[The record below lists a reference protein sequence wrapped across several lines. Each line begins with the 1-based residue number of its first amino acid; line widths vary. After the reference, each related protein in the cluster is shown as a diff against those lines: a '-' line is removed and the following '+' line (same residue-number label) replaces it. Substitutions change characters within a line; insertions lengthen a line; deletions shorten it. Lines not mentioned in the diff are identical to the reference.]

1 MNSILR
7 ASVTVL
13 ALIFPSIT
21 GFNQITLKKVSEELV
36 FKSSPFA
43 QCHAST
49 IVEVTPGR
57 YMVAAFGGT
66 AEGNK
71 DVCIWLTTSENDKF
85 GKPVKIA
92 DGIINDSLIYP
103 CWNPVLFKTREGMLI
118 LWYKEGPSPRTWWG
132 MVRTSTDDGITWTSP
147 ERLPTGILG
156 PIKNKPVQLPDGTIL
171 SPSSVETSQSWK
183 VHIEKSLDSG
193 KTWKVIPVDSG
204 TKFNVIQP
212 TILLH
217 PDNKVQILCRSKNN
231 AIVQAFS
238 RDDGNTWGKLTRT
251 ELANPNSGIDAVTLK
266 DGWFIL
272 VYNPTIQGDEDRARL
287 NVAISKDGMEWK
299 DALILENES
308 KGEFSYPAV
317 IQTSDGRINIT
328 YTYNRVNIKHVVLEE
343 RPDL

>member
-1 MNSILR
+1 MSNILR
-7 ASVTVL
+7 ISVTL
-13 ALIFPSIT
+13 LTLFFPSIT
-21 GFNQITLKKVSEELV
+21 DVSQITLNKVSEELV
-36 FKSSPFA
+36 FKSPPFA

-49 IVEVTPGR
+49 IVEVTTGK

-71 DVCIWLTTSENDKF
+71 DVCIWLSTIENGQI
-85 GKPVKIA
+85 GKPLKIA
-92 DGIINDSLIYP
+92 NGIINDSLIYP
-103 CWNPVLFKTREGMLI
+103 CWNPVLFKTREGKTI
-118 LWYKEGPSPRTWWG
+118 LWYKAGPSPRTWWG
-132 MVRTSTDDGITWTSP
+132 MVRTSTDDGRTWTSP
-147 ERLPTGILG
+147 ERLPLGILG

-183 VHIEKSLDSG
+183 VHIEKSSDSG

-212 TILLH
+212 AILIH
-217 PDNKVQILCRSKNN
+217 PDNKLQILCRSKNN

-238 RDDGNTWGKLTRT
+238 GDDGNTWGILTKT

-272 VYNPTIQGDEDRARL
+272 VYNPTIQGNEDRARL
-287 NVAISKDGMEWK
+287 NIAVSKDGIEWR

-328 YTYNRVNIKHVVLEE
+328 YTYNRVNIKLVVLEE
-343 RPDL
+343 KSGL

>member
-49 IVEVTPGR
+49 ISEITPGR

-66 AEGNK
+66 AEGNN
-71 DVCIWLTTSENDKF
+71 DVCIWLSTRENDKF
-85 GKPVKIA
+85 GIPVKIA

-308 KGEFSYPAV
+308 KGEFSYPAM
-317 IQTSDGRINIT
+317 IQTSDGRINIA

>member
-36 FKSSPFA
+36 FKSPPFA

-317 IQTSDGRINIT
+317 IQTSDGRINIA

>member
-1 MNSILR
+1 MNNIMRISG
-7 ASVTVL
+7 TVL
-13 ALIFPSIT
+13 ILFFPAIT
-21 GFNQITLKKVSEELV
+21 SLGQITLNKVSEELV
-36 FKSSPFA
+36 FNSPPFI

-49 IVEVTPGR
+49 IVEVTPGK

-71 DVCIWLTTSENDKF
+71 DVCIWLSTSENDKF

-92 DGIINDSLIYP
+92 DGILNDSLIYP
-103 CWNPVLFKTREGMLI
+103 CWNPVLFKTREGKLI
-118 LWYKEGPSPRTWWG
+118 LWYKVGPSPRTWWG
-132 MVRTSTDDGITWTSP
+132 MVRTSTDDGRTWTSP
-147 ERLPTGILG
+147 ERLPAGILG
-156 PIKNKPVQLPDGTIL
+156 PIKNKPVQLHDGTIL

-183 VHIEKSLDSG
+183 VHMEKSSDSG

-217 PDNKVQILCRSKNN
+217 PDNKLQILCRSKNN

-238 RDDGNTWGKLTRT
+238 GDNGNAWGILTKT
-251 ELANPNSGIDAVTLK
+251 ELPNPNSGIDAVTLK

-272 VYNPTIQGDEDRARL
+272 VYNPTIQGNEEDRARL
-287 NVAISKDGMEWK
+287 NVAISKDGIEWK

-343 RPDL
+343 QI

>member
-1 MNSILR
+1 MSNILR
-7 ASVTVL
+7 ISVTL
-13 ALIFPSIT
+13 LTLFFPSIT
-21 GFNQITLKKVSEELV
+21 DVSQITLNKVSEELV
-36 FKSSPFA
+36 FKSPPFA

-49 IVEVTPGR
+49 IVEVTTGK

-71 DVCIWLTTSENDKF
+71 DVCIWLSTIENGQI
-85 GKPVKIA
+85 GKPLKIA
-92 DGIINDSLIYP
+92 NGIINDSLIYP
-103 CWNPVLFKTREGMLI
+103 CWNPVLFKTREGKTI
-118 LWYKEGPSPRTWWG
+118 LWYKAGPSPRTWWG
-132 MVRTSTDDGITWTSP
+132 MVRTSTDDGRTWTSP
-147 ERLPTGILG
+147 ERLPLGILG

-183 VHIEKSLDSG
+183 VHIEKSSDSG

-212 TILLH
+212 AILIH
-217 PDNKVQILCRSKNN
+217 PDNKLQILCRSKNN

-238 RDDGNTWGKLTRT
+238 GDDGNTWGILTKT

-272 VYNPTIQGDEDRARL
+272 VYNPTIQGNEDRARL
-287 NVAISKDGMEWK
+287 NIAVSKDGIEWR

-328 YTYNRVNIKHVVLEE
+328 YTYNRINIKHVVLEE
-343 RPDL
+343 KPGL

>member
-1 MNSILR
+1 VNNILR
-7 ASVTVL
+7 VSLTALT
-13 ALIFPSIT
+13 LIFPAIT
-21 GFNQITLKKVSEELV
+21 GLGQITLNKVSEELV
-36 FKSSPFA
+36 FKSPPFA

-49 IVEVTPGR
+49 IVEVTPGK

-71 DVCIWLTTSENDKF
+71 DVCIWLSTRENGKF

-103 CWNPVLFKTREGMLI
+103 CWNPVLFRTREGKLI
-118 LWYKEGPSPRTWWG
+118 LWYKAGPSPRTWWG
-132 MVRTSTDDGITWTSP
+132 MVRSSTDDGRTWTSP
-147 ERLPTGILG
+147 ERLPAGILG
-156 PIKNKPVQLPDGTIL
+156 PIKNKPVQLPDGTIV
-171 SPSSVETSQSWK
+171 SGSSVETSQSWK
-183 VHIEKSLDSG
+183 VHIEISLDSG

-212 TILLH
+212 AILIH
-217 PDNKVQILCRSKNN
+217 PDNKLQILCRSKNN

-238 RDDGNTWGKLTRT
+238 HDYGNTWGILTKT
-251 ELANPNSGIDAVTLK
+251 GLANPNSGIDAVALK

-272 VYNPTIQGDEDRARL
+272 VYNPTIQGNEDRARL

-317 IQTSDGRINIT
+317 IQSSDGRINIT
-328 YTYNRVNIKHVVLEE
+328 YTYNRVNIKHVMLEE
-343 RPDL
+343 RPDM

>member
-7 ASVTVL
+7 ASFTVL
-13 ALIFPSIT
+13 TLIFPSIT
-21 GFNQITLKKVSEELV
+21 GFGQITLNKVSEELV
-36 FKSSPFA
+36 FKSPPFV

-49 IVEVTPGR
+49 IVEVTPGK

-71 DVCIWLTTSENDKF
+71 DVCIWLSTRENDKF

-103 CWNPVLFKTREGMLI
+103 CWNPVLFKTREGNLL
-118 LWYKEGPSPRTWWG
+118 LWYKAGPSPRTWWG
-132 MVRTSTDDGITWTSP
+132 MVRSSTDDGRTWTSP
-147 ERLPTGILG
+147 ERLPSGILG

-171 SPSSVETSQSWK
+171 SASSVETSQSWK
-183 VHIEKSLDSG
+183 VHMEKSLDSG

-212 TILLH
+212 AILIH
-217 PDNKVQILCRSKNN
+217 PDNKLQILCRSKNN

-238 RDDGNTWGKLTRT
+238 HDNGNTWGILTKT

-272 VYNPTIQGDEDRARL
+272 VYNPTIQGNEDRARL

-328 YTYNRVNIKHVVLEE
+328 YTYNRVNIKHVMLEE

>member
-36 FKSSPFA
+36 FKSPPFA

-71 DVCIWLTTSENDKF
+71 DVCIWLSTRENDKF
-85 GKPVKIA
+85 GIPVKIA

-103 CWNPVLFKTREGMLI
+103 CWNPVLFKTQEGMLI

>member
-1 MNSILR
+1 MNSSIR
-7 ASVTVL
+7 ASVTVFT
-13 ALIFPSIT
+13 LIFTSVT
-21 GFNQITLKKVSEELV
+21 GFGQITLNKVSEEFV
-36 FKSSPFA
+36 FKSPPFA

-49 IVEVTPGR
+49 IVEVTPGK

-66 AEGNK
+66 SEGNK
-71 DVCIWLTTSENDKF
+71 DVCIWLSARENGKF

-103 CWNPVLFKTREGMLI
+103 CWNPVLFKTLKGKLF
-118 LWYKEGPSPRTWWG
+118 LWYKVGPSPRTWWG
-132 MVRTSTDDGITWTSP
+132 MVRSSTDDGRTWTDP
-147 ERLPTGILG
+147 EQLAAGILG
-156 PIKNKPVQLPDGTIL
+156 PIKNKPVQLSDGTIL
-171 SPSSVETSQSWK
+171 SGSSVETSQSWK

-193 KTWKVIPVDSG
+193 KTWRVIPVDSG
-204 TKFNVIQP
+204 SRFNVIQP
-212 TILLH
+212 TLLIH
-217 PDNKVQILCRSKNN
+217 PGNKLQVLCRSKNN
-231 AIVQAFS
+231 AIIQAFS
-238 RDDGNTWGKLTRT
+238 HDNGNTWGILTKT

-272 VYNPTIQGDEDRARL
+272 VYNPTILGNEDRSRL

-328 YTYNRVNIKHVVLEE
+328 YTYNRVNIKYVVV
-343 RPDL
+343 DL

>member
-1 MNSILR
+1 MNNILR
-7 ASVTVL
+7 ISVTL
-13 ALIFPSIT
+13 LTLFFPSIT
-21 GFNQITLKKVSEELV
+21 GFSQITLVKVSEELV
-36 FKSSPFA
+36 FKSPPFA

-49 IVEVTPGR
+49 IVEVTPGK

-71 DVCIWLTTSENDKF
+71 DVCIWLSDMENGKF
-85 GKPVKIA
+85 GKPLKIA
-92 DGIINDSLIYP
+92 DGIINDSLVYP
-103 CWNPVLFKTREGMLI
+103 CWNPVLFKTREGKLF
-118 LWYKEGPSPRTWWG
+118 LWYKTGPSPRTWWG
-132 MVRTSTDDGITWTSP
+132 LVRTSTDEGSTWTSP
-147 ERLPTGILG
+147 ERLPSGILG

-171 SPSSVETSQSWK
+171 SPSSVETAESWK
-183 VHIEKSLDSG
+183 VHIEKSSDSG

-212 TILLH
+212 AILLH
-217 PDNKVQILCRSKNN
+217 PDNKLQILSRSKNN

-238 RDDGNTWGKLTRT
+238 LDNGNTWGKLTKT
-251 ELANPNSGIDAVTLK
+251 ELPNPNSGIDAVALK

-272 VYNPTIQGDEDRARL
+272 VYNPTNKGKEDRSRL
-287 NVAISKDGMEWK
+287 NVAVSQDGSEWK

-328 YTYNRVNIKHVVLEE
+328 YTYNRVNIKYVVLEE
-343 RPDL
+343 KSVL

>member
-1 MNSILR
+1 MNNILR
-7 ASVTVL
+7 VSGTVL
-13 ALIFPSIT
+13 TLFFPAIT
-21 GFNQITLKKVSEELV
+21 SLGQITLKKVSEELV
-36 FKSSPFA
+36 FNSPPFA

-49 IVEVTPGR
+49 IVEVTPGK

-66 AEGNK
+66 AEGKK
-71 DVCIWLTTSENDKF
+71 DVCIWLSTRENDKF

-103 CWNPVLFKTREGMLI
+103 CWNPVLFKTREGKLI
-118 LWYKEGPSPRTWWG
+118 LWYKVGPSPRTWWG
-132 MVRTSTDDGITWTSP
+132 MVRTSTDDGRTWTSP

-183 VHIEKSLDSG
+183 VHMEKSQDSG

-212 TILLH
+212 AILRH
-217 PDNKVQILCRSKNN
+217 PDNKLQILCRSKNN

-238 RDDGNTWGKLTRT
+238 RDDGNNWGILTKT
-251 ELANPNSGIDAVTLK
+251 ELPNPNSGIDAVTLK

-272 VYNPTIQGDEDRARL
+272 VYNPTIQGNEDRARL
-287 NVAISKDGMEWK
+287 NVAISKDGIEWK
-299 DALILENES
+299 DAHILENES

-317 IQTSDGRINIT
+317 IQTSDGKINIT

-343 RPDL
+343 KPDL